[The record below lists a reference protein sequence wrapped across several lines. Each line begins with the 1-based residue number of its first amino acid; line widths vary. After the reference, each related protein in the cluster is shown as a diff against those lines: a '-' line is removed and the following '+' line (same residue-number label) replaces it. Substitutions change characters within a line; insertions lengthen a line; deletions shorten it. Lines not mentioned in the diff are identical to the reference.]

1 INSQSLNTVI
11 WSIILGFSVYGIL
24 RLILRKRLLAFV
36 KQLASRA
43 DLNLM
48 DEIGYRSVIIGFPLF
63 ALGGIFFAA
72 IWAQIAWSRFWGW
85 DPKETWAFITFM
97 FYTVFLHLRLNRG
110 YEGEKSAWLAVL
122 GFILILFNLIAIN
135 LIVAGLHSYALLEK
149 RVEMTEKILIVDDE
163 ERIRKLLNMYLVR
176 EGYDITEAENGEEA
190 LELAMENDYNCI
202 LLDLM
207 MPKMDGIEVASR
219 LRRTKSTPI
228 IMLTA
233 KGEENNRVEGFE
245 VGADD
250 YIVKPF
256 SPREVVLRVKAIL
269 RRSSE
274 TTFINQEATAK
285 DVIVYEHLV
294 IDNDAHRVLADD
306 HNVNLTPKEY
316 ELLLFLAKSPDKVF
330 DREELLKEVWHY
342 DFYGDLRTVD
352 THVKRLREKLNK
364 VSPEASRMIHTVW
377 GIGYK

>member
-1 INSQSLNTVI
+1 MSE
-11 WSIILGFSVYGIL
+11 
-24 RLILRKRLLAFV
+24 R
-36 KQLASRA
+36 
-43 DLNLM
+43 
-48 DEIGYRSVIIGFPLF
+48 
-63 ALGGIFFAA
+63 
-72 IWAQIAWSRFWGW
+72 
-85 DPKETWAFITFM
+85 
-97 FYTVFLHLRLNRG
+97 
-110 YEGEKSAWLAVL
+110 
-122 GFILILFNLIAIN
+122 
-135 LIVAGLHSYALLEK
+135 
-149 RVEMTEKILIVDDE
+149 ILIVDDE

-176 EGYDITEAENGEEA
+176 EGYDITEADNGEDA
-190 LELAMENDYNCI
+190 LELALEQDFHCI

-207 MPKMDGIEVASR
+207 MPRMDGIEVAKR
-219 LRRTKSTPI
+219 LRTQKSTPI

-274 TTFINQEATAK
+274 TTFIEADSSTK
-285 DVIVYEHLV
+285 DVIVYDHLV

-306 HNVNLTPKEY
+306 VKVNLTPKEY
-316 ELLLFLAKSPDKVF
+316 ELLLFLARSPDKVF
-330 DREELLKEVWHY
+330 DREELLREVWHY

-364 VSPEASRMIHTVW
+364 VSPEASDMIHTVW
-377 GIGYK
+377 GIGYKFEVNE